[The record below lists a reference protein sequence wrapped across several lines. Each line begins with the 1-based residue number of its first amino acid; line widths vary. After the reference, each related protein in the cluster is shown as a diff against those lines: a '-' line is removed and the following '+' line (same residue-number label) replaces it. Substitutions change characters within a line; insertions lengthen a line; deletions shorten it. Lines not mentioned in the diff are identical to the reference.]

1 MFLCI
6 LVLRRIRVLERPD
19 GVGDER
25 GLPRT
30 PSCVAQLGLGSG
42 LLGQLIFEPALE
54 LREVALERRDRRF
67 RARRA
72 KLGSQRRQIHRMGLM
87 LGLQLLLKCGN
98 RCPQLADLL
107 VLGLDI
113 HG

>member
-1 MFLCI
+1 M
-6 LVLRRIRVLERPD
+6 
-19 GVGDER
+19 VG
-25 GLPRT
+25 
-30 PSCVAQLGLGSG
+30 S
-42 LLGQLIFEPALE
+42 E

-98 RCPQLADLL
+98 RCPHIADPL

-113 HG
+113 HGFAFGNRGVGGVSNLETPRLSRTELARKDT